1 MDAVEITIERR
12 ADTGKESVGRL
23 RRRGIVPAVFYGP
36 KRSTV
41 IINVDA
47 AEFEKKLLHLEGSHL
62 IRLIHGGGDVEL
74 HDKMAL
80 LREKQI
86 HPVTGLV
93 LHADFYEVD
102 LTERL
107 VASVPLH
114 FIGKAAGVVV
124 GGILQPILREVDV
137 ECLPTEIPEFI
148 EVDVSP
154 LGIHEALHVSALTLP
169 AGVTPVGD
177 PTRTVVTVVPPTVEE
192 TKPVEA
198 AEAAPVEG
206 AAPAEGAAAPPAA
219 EAAAA
224 PKAAPPK
231 KGGAEG

>member
-1 MDAVEITIERR
+1 MDAVEISIERR
-12 ADTGKESVGRL
+12 ADKGKGAVGRL
-23 RRRGIVPAVFYGP
+23 RRTGVVPAVFYGP

-41 IINVDA
+41 HINVNA

-62 IRLIHGGGDVEL
+62 IRLINGAGDGEL

-80 LREKQI
+80 LREKQL

-107 VASVPLH
+107 VVSVPLR
-114 FIGKAAGVVV
+114 FAGKAAGVVV
-124 GGILQPILREVDV
+124 GGILQPILREIEV

-148 EVDVSP
+148 EIDVSP
-154 LGIHEALHVSALTLP
+154 LGIHEAYHVSDLTLP
-169 AGVTPVGD
+169 PGVTPVGD
-177 PTRTVVTVVPPTVEE
+177 STRTVVTVVPPTIEEE
-192 TKPVEA
+192 TKPAEA
-198 AEAAPVEG
+198 AEAAPAEG
-206 AAPAEGAAAPPAA
+206 APAEGAAPAPAA
-219 EAAAA
+219 GEA
-224 PKAAPPK
+224 PPPK

>member
-12 ADTGKESVGRL
+12 DGTGKGRNRRL
-23 RRRGIVPAVFYGP
+23 RASGLVPAVFYGP
-36 KRSTV
+36 KRTTV
-41 IINVDA
+41 HINVNA

-62 IRLIHGGGDVEL
+62 IRLLHGSGDAEL

-80 LREKQI
+80 LREKQV

-107 VASVPLH
+107 VVSVPLH

-124 GGILQPILREVDV
+124 GGILQPILREIEV

-154 LGIHEALHVSALTLP
+154 LGIHEALHVSDLTLP
-169 AGVTPVGD
+169 AGVASVGD
-177 PTRTVVTVVPPTVEE
+177 TTRTVVTVVPPTVEE
-192 TKPVEA
+192 TKPAEA
-198 AEAAPVEG
+198 AEAAPAEG
-206 AAPAEGAAAPPAA
+206 APAEGAAAAAPAA
-219 EAAAA
+219 ET
-224 PKAAPPK
+224 PPAK

>member
-12 ADTGKESVGRL
+12 DGTGKGSNRRL
-23 RRRGIVPAVFYGP
+23 RRSGVVPAVFYGP

-41 IINVDA
+41 HINVNA

-62 IRLIHGGGDVEL
+62 IRLLHGNGDAEL

-80 LREKQI
+80 LREKQV
-86 HPVTGLV
+86 HPVSGLV

-107 VASVPLH
+107 VVSVPLH

-124 GGILQPILREVDV
+124 GGILQPILREIEV

-154 LGIHEALHVSALTLP
+154 LGIHEAVHVSAITLP

-177 PTRTVVTVVPPTVEE
+177 PSRTVVTVVPPTIEE
-192 TKPVEA
+192 AKP
-198 AEAAPVEG
+198 AEAAVEG
-206 AAPAEGAAAPPAA
+206 APAEGAPAEGAAAAAPAA
-219 EAAAA
+219 EAAPA
-224 PKAAPPK
+224 K
-231 KGGAEG
+231 KGGGEGSKP

>member
-12 ADTGKESVGRL
+12 DGTGKGSNRRL
-23 RRRGIVPAVFYGP
+23 RRAGTVPAVFYGP

-41 IINVDA
+41 HINVNA

-62 IRLIHGGGDVEL
+62 IRLIHGGADAEL

-80 LREKQI
+80 LREKQV

-107 VASVPLH
+107 VVSVPLH

-124 GGILQPILREVDV
+124 GGILQPILREIEV

-154 LGIHEALHVSALTLP
+154 LGIHEALHVSAITLP

-177 PTRTVVTVVPPTVEE
+177 PTRTVVTVVPPTIEE
-192 TKPVEA
+192 AKPAEA
-198 AEAAPVEG
+198 AEAAPAEG
-206 AAPAEGAAAPPAA
+206 APAEGAAAAPAA
-219 EAAAA
+219 EQAA
-224 PKAAPPK
+224 PAK
-231 KGGAEG
+231 KGGGEG

>member
-1 MDAVEITIERR
+1 MDAVEISIERR
-12 ADTGKESVGRL
+12 TDTGKGAVGRL
-23 RRRGIVPAVFYGP
+23 RRTGVVPAVFYGP

-41 IINVDA
+41 QINVSA

-62 IRLIHGGGDVEL
+62 IRLINGTGDAEL
-74 HDKMAL
+74 HDRMAL
-80 LREKQI
+80 LREKQL

-107 VASVPLH
+107 VVSVPLR
-114 FIGKAAGVVV
+114 FAGKAAGVVV
-124 GGILQPILREVDV
+124 GGILQPILREIEV

-148 EVDVSP
+148 EIDVSP
-154 LGIHEALHVSALTLP
+154 LGIHEAFHVSDLTFP

-177 PTRTVVTVVPPTVEE
+177 STRTVVTVVPPTVEE
-192 TKPVEA
+192 AKPAEA
-198 AEAAPVEG
+198 AEAAPAEG
-206 AAPAEGAAAPPAA
+206 APAEGAAPAPAAA
-219 EAAAA
+219 EA
-224 PKAAPPK
+224 PPPK

>member
-12 ADTGKESVGRL
+12 SDTGKGPN
-23 RRRGIVPAVFYGP
+23 RRTRAQGMVPAVFYGP

-41 IINVDA
+41 TININA

-62 IRLIHGGGDVEL
+62 IRLLHGGGDAEL

-80 LREKQI
+80 LREKQL

-107 VASVPLH
+107 VVSVPLH
-114 FIGKAAGVVV
+114 FIGKPAGVVV
-124 GGILQPILREVDV
+124 GGILQPILREIEV

-169 AGVTPVGD
+169 TGVTPVGD
-177 PTRTVVTVVPPTVEE
+177 STRTIVTVVPPTVEE
-192 TKPVEA
+192 AKPAEA
-198 AEAAPVEG
+198 AEAVPAEG
-206 AAPAEGAAAPPAA
+206 APAEGAAAQPAA
-219 EAAAA
+219 EATPA
-224 PKAAPPK
+224 K
-231 KGGAEG
+231 KGGGEG